1 MTVGDTKI
9 TYDSYKM
16 LTSDKP
22 CFTLLILK
30 DSCVILCLNI

>member
-1 MTVGDTKI
+1 MTVGDTKT

-16 LTSDKP
+16 LTSDKH

-30 DSCVILCLNI
+30 DSWDILCLNI